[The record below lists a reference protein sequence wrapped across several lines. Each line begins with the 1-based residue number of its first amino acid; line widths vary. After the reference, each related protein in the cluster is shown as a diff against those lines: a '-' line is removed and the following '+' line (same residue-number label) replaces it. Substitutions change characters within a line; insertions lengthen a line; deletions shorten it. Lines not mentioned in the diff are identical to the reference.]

1 MVRFGSKRLYLLSH
15 LAGPI
20 LSYFEGIFR
29 ARFLYNLFILLMNFF
44 FLSSTLVDQLAMVES
59 FSADGCCSGCQ

>member
-1 MVRFGSKRLYLLSH
+1 VDLRDGTHVRFGSKHLYLLSY

-29 ARFLYNLFILLMNFF
+29 ARFLYNLFILLMIF
-44 FLSSTLVDQLAMVES
+44 FLLSTLVDQLARP
-59 FSADGCCSGCQ
+59 